1 MVGSG
6 DFDEIMGF
14 TLGSREIGGKLGDA
28 ILVEC
33 LRRKFCL
40 SQH

>member
-28 ILVEC
+28 ILVER
-33 LRRKFCL
+33 LRRKFSL
-40 SQH
+40 PQH